1 MQPLHLNFKPSYQL
15 TILLISMGLM
25 MSAILIA
32 MPIVWHI
39 KLSLLLLMV
48 ASVTY
53 ATAKYALLL
62 LPVSVIALDITQQ
75 NKINI
80 KLKDG
85 HEMNEVSVC
94 AETVVTPYLTVLR
107 LQQKNAPLLQRVF
120 KISIVVMTD
129 TTDTASFRKL
139 RTWLRWGTKPV

>member
-15 TILLISMGLM
+15 TILLIGMGLI

-39 KLSLLLLMV
+39 KLSILVLIV

-85 HEMNEVSVC
+85 LEMNEVSVC

-107 LQQKNAPLLQRVF
+107 LQQKNAPLLRRVF
-120 KISIVVMTD
+120 KISIVVLTD
-129 TTDTASFRKL
+129 TTDAASFRKL
-139 RTWLRWGTKPV
+139 RVWLRWGAKPV